1 MEFNR
6 FCKGFLFILLLG
18 LGASISYAESQL
30 SLSDFSVQDLYKGPV
45 NHSEDTKNLSPNFV
59 WEYKNAKK
67 VNFAGHY
74 VLFTFGSGGGS
85 LGYGLLDAKSGMLVT
100 SEIPN
105 YYAEELDNDEFNINS
120 SLVIIKG
127 QTLDDDERSIKYFS
141 LKDGVLK
148 LIRTIDAAS
157 ENNLAR

>member
-6 FCKGFLFILLLG
+6 FCKGLLFILLLG
-18 LGASISYAESQL
+18 LESGVSQAETHL
-30 SLSDFSVQDLYKGPV
+30 SLSDFNVHDSYKGPV
-45 NHSEDTKNLSPNFV
+45 NHRENVKNLSPNLA

-67 VNFAGHY
+67 INFAGHY

-85 LGYGLLDAKSGMLVT
+85 LGYGLLDARSGILVE

-105 YYAEELDNDEFNINS
+105 YYAEGLESDQFNINS

-127 QTLDDDERSIKYFS
+127 QALDDGDNTIKYFS
-141 LKDGVLK
+141 LKDGALK
-148 LIRTIDAAS
+148 LIKTVNVAS
-157 ENNLAR
+157 ENE